1 MPPPPRRLVALL
13 GATAS
18 GKTAVAI
25 EVAKRLPV
33 EVIAADS
40 RQLRRGMVIGTA
52 APSAQEQD
60 AVRHHLVGIVEPD
73 APWTLADWLAAAR
86 EASAGAWS
94 RRAPPLF
101 PAGTGTYRW
110 GRRGRWRVPADTRAG

>member
-25 EVAKRLPV
+25 EVARRLPV

-52 APSAQEQD
+52 APSARASDQPRPWFDEV
-60 AVRHHLVGIVEPD
+60 AVNAKYGECRGTGVLVHLD
-73 APWTLADWLAAAR
+73 
-86 EASAGAWS
+86 GAWRIAQYNLS
-94 RRAPPLF
+94 IPIPNEIALEVV
-101 PAGTGTYRW
+101 GMI
-110 GRRGRWRVPADTRAG
+110 RGLE